1 MENYVK
7 GSATPAPAEQP
18 QEDATPEE
26 AAPEKEATPEEL
38 MNLNFAY
45 DVY

>member
-7 GSATPAPAEQP
+7 GDATPAPAEQP
-18 QEDATPEE
+18 QED